1 MMTSLARELE
11 SITTFGGLPEDAL
24 EWFASRLQVHD
35 FSPGDVLVREGE
47 PAEYLTVVLE
57 GEVRARRENGA
68 DDGRSYTIR
77 AGQVSGMLP
86 FSRLTH
92 YPLTARAILPARV
105 ALLHTREFP
114 EMFQRF
120 PELQRRL
127 VNVMADRIR
136 EVTTTDQQRDKLS
149 ALGKLSAGLAHE
161 LNNPAA
167 AARRAA
173 QTLRETVRALRETNV
188 RLDGLDLSPEQR
200 RYLAALEHE
209 TSEQGAAASPL
220 ETLERSDREERL
232 AAWLE
237 DRRIPGAW
245 DLAAGLVDA
254 GAEEQCLA
262 DLAVQFPR
270 EALADVLTRFTASI
284 TIERLVN
291 EIENSTTRISDL
303 VRAVKEYSYMDQMPE
318 QEVDI
323 HNGLESTLLILKHR
337 WKNGVQI
344 VRKYDRSIPKV
355 CAKGSELNQV
365 WTNLIDNAIDAM
377 NGRGVLR
384 IRTALELN
392 CILVEIVDNGAGVP
406 AEIQSRIFEP
416 FFTTKPVGEGSGL
429 GLDTVHRIVRNHR
442 GDIRLT
448 SRPGETQF
456 QVRLPSA
463 QPSRSAQ

>member
-11 SITTFGGLPEDAL
+11 SIATFGGLPEDAL
-24 EWFASRLQVHD
+24 EWFASRLQVRD

-136 EVTTTDQQRDKLS
+136 ETTTTDQQRDKLS

-173 QTLRETVRALRETNV
+173 QTLRETVRALHETNI

-200 RYLAALEHE
+200 RYLAAVEHE
-209 TSEQGAAASPL
+209 TSERGAGATQL
-220 ETLERSDREERL
+220 ETLERSDREERV

-237 DRRIPGAW
+237 DRGIPTAW

-262 DLAVQFPR
+262 DLAGQFPR
-270 EALADVLTRFTASI
+270 EALADVLTRFAASI

-291 EIENSTTRISDL
+291 EIEHSTTRISDL

-337 WKNGVQI
+337 WKYGVEI
-344 VRKYDRSIPKV
+344 VREYDRSIPTV

-384 IRTALELN
+384 IRTAVELN
-392 CILVEIVDNGAGVP
+392 CILVEIADNGAGVP
-406 AEIQSRIFEP
+406 PEIQSRIFDP

-429 GLDTVHRIVRNHR
+429 GLDTVYRIVRNHR

-448 SRPGETQF
+448 SRPGDTRF
-456 QVRLPSA
+456 QVRLPFARPTHSA
-463 QPSRSAQ
+463 E